1 MSKLLRTNPDRIRE
15 QRNFAFATLLKWQF
29 CLCMWPYVVVQVCT
43 NGDHFQFY
51 IATLYRQI
59 LAHNRPARRISL
71 PASLPHCSQTLTL
84 AKNSSKSPLPHTGNV
99 VLVSPGMAVQWL
111 GVLICATRIVF
122 LCSGRLPSLL
132 PRPRYQKFIAYVGS
146 IQ

>member
-1 MSKLLRTNPDRIRE
+1 
-15 QRNFAFATLLKWQF
+15 
-29 CLCMWPYVVVQVCT
+29 MWLYVVAQVCT
-43 NGDHFQFY
+43 NGDRFRFY

-59 LAHNRPARRISL
+59 LAHDRPARRISL
-71 PASLPHCSQTLTL
+71 PASLPLCSQTLTL

-122 LCSGRLPSLL
+122 FMQWEIAVPASKTSISKIHCPCWL
-132 PRPRYQKFIAYVGS
+132 RPIASSHNYATSHEKVFALGILRPNSICQVG
-146 IQ
+146 